1 MQMMSSALGKN
12 MTPIPTKRRKLLRRS
27 PSENTPPVRLTERDL
42 AIIDAVYTY
51 RALTTNQIQQ
61 LLFPV
66 VTGGSVRGR
75 LVHCQHRL
83 KLLYHNGYLTRDERP
98 TKLSEGRQ
106 ALIYFL
112 DKLGAQA
119 IAAYRHVALEELDW
133 RPRDNTAGASHL
145 FLDHLLHTNDVR
157 IALQLAAAT
166 DGWDIVRWLDDRTLR
181 RREMKEY
188 VALPETG
195 EHVAIVPDGFFSL
208 ARERDIYHH
217 FIEADLATVVGL
229 SSKSGRRDW
238 ARKVRAYLAYFQS
251 GQYAKRYKAQSF
263 RVLTVTTGAGRL
275 ENLLRITEEAGG
287 KSIFWFTTYEALS
300 AQPFVAAPIWSVAN
314 REGLSALIQLGERG

>member
-1 MQMMSSALGKN
+1 M
-12 MTPIPTKRRKLLRRS
+12 
-27 PSENTPPVRLTERDL
+27 RLTQRDL

-66 VTGGSVRGR
+66 ANGGSVHGR

-119 IAAYRHVALEELDW
+119 IAAYRNLALEELDW

-157 IALQLAAAT
+157 IAFQLAAAT
-166 DGWDIVRWLDDRTLR
+166 DGWEIVRWLDDRTLR

-188 VALPETG
+188 VTLPETA
-195 EHVAIVPDGFFSL
+195 ERVAIVPDGFFSL
-208 ARERDIYHH
+208 ARDRDIYHH
-217 FIEADLATVVGL
+217 FIEADLATVVGV

-251 GQYAKRYKAQSF
+251 GQYAKRYRADTF
-263 RVLTVTTGAGRL
+263 RVLTVTTGDGRL
-275 ENLLRITEEAGG
+275 ENLLRITEEVGG
-287 KSIFWFTTYEALS
+287 KSIFWFTTYEALL
-300 AQPFVAAPIWSVAN
+300 AQPLVAAPIWSVAK
-314 REGLSALIQLGERG
+314 REGLSPLV